1 MKTKP
6 IEEIIDINYNDLMY
20 DVDKDRE
27 NLKKLEA
34 KVIFERKKL
43 ALILNNKMSNLINQT
58 PTGELRNQLTDINI
72 LISLL

>member
-58 PTGELRNQLTDINI
+58 PTGELRNQLTDITI